1 MNFPPPTQLR
11 APTTAEQEAL
21 QNVFRKLRD
30 SRDSVANARNDIL
43 GIAWGGKGKT
53 HSSTEQVVDV
63 STAFSVYASTAE
75 IQLSNLLRVVSI
87 NLHFDML
94 YGAELLSLNLTLCSP
109 YFRCTLQM
117 MCSFVPNLLK
127 DCRTK

>member
-1 MNFPPPTQLR
+1 MHVMIYWGL
-11 APTTAEQEAL
+11 
-21 QNVFRKLRD
+21 
-30 SRDSVANARNDIL
+30 L
-43 GIAWGGKGKT
+43 GGGGGKT
-53 HSSTEQVVDV
+53 HSSPEQVVDV

-75 IQLSNLLRVVSI
+75 TEGIQLSNLLRVVSM

-109 YFRCTLQM
+109 YFRYTLQM
-117 MCSFVPNLLK
+117 MCSFVPSLLK